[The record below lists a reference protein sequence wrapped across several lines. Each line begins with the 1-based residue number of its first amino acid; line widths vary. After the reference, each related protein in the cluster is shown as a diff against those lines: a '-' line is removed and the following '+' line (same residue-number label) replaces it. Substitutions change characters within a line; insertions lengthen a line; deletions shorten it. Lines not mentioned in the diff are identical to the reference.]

1 MGTTAN
7 FQRISLDLV
16 SIVFMVLH
24 WFPTLVLMIIV
35 MIMSIKFRDTVP
47 YTVVSIFLTC
57 ILLFSSVQLLQS
69 QTIITRGWGTERVI
83 SSQLQTTSD
92 MRFEYRLDLI
102 NVFQRNSSA
111 RLFLRDIETGE
122 VKNIA
127 LPMDTSRIAVIS
139 DMSIPSRW
147 ITMEPADTSYLYIV
161 TTENELE
168 RQLNAE
174 TYKVDIIAG
183 IAVLYSGGSLT
194 DVIRADTLQ
203 ITSDGRIEYRL
214 EFINPFQEN
223 SMMNLYLRCLE
234 TGIEKNISLTYS
246 ERRESV
252 LLASDDRWSVL
263 EPTTISDI
271 YTLEVL
277 DRRRGNR
284 TMFRI
289 DLNAETAERTWS
301 WAVEHW
307 VEERMSE

>member
-1 MGTTAN
+1 
-7 FQRISLDLV
+7 
-16 SIVFMVLH
+16 
-24 WFPTLVLMIIV
+24 
-35 MIMSIKFRDTVP
+35 
-47 YTVVSIFLTC
+47 
-57 ILLFSSVQLLQS
+57 
-69 QTIITRGWGTERVI
+69 
-83 SSQLQTTSD
+83 